1 MAVAN
6 RLPTLAP
13 LQRVGSPSLEK
24 MMIKLE
30 LTIDEINGILVALN
44 KAPIPAELSVPLMD
58 KIKAQ
63 AVPQLPQEPP
73 PQQEIPLEEA
83 K

>member
-1 MAVAN
+1 
-6 RLPTLAP
+6 
-13 LQRVGSPSLEK
+13 
-24 MMIKLE
+24 MIKLE

-63 AVPQLPQEPP
+63 AIPQLPPEPS
-73 PQQEIPLEEA
+73 PQPSLLLT
-83 K
+83 

>member
-1 MAVAN
+1 
-6 RLPTLAP
+6 
-13 LQRVGSPSLEK
+13 
-24 MMIKLE
+24 MIKLE

-63 AVPQLPQEPP
+63 AISQLPPEPS
-73 PQQEIPLEEA
+73 PQQEIQLEEA